1 MSGDREEL
9 LRRFLAEAGWGDAE
23 RRVLAADASFRRYD
37 RLTRGDKR
45 AVLMDAP
52 PPQENVD
59 IFDFLAGCLDEIG
72 LSAPQTLAID
82 REAGFLLLEDFGDQT
97 FTRALAG
104 GADEAEL
111 YRLATDTLIALHQGW
126 WVESPKIPPY
136 NEQRLLD
143 EAALLVDWYLPA
155 MTGKETPAVQR
166 ESYLAAW
173 REVMPVMLPDP
184 QGVPHK
190 LVLRDYHV
198 DNLMVVEGRKG
209 VARCG
214 LLDFQDGVIGPVSYD
229 LVSLLEDARRDVSQA
244 VVTEMLE
251 RYHAAMRN
259 FVDPWA
265 FAASYAA
272 MGAQRNAKIIG
283 IFTRLSRR
291 DGKHGYLRHIP
302 RVWRLLEGDLQQSAL
317 APVKDWFDRELP
329 AELRGVPA
337 QPAGQEEKPKG
348 QEEKKV

>member
-1 MSGDREEL
+1 MTDREARL
-9 LRRFLAEAGWGDAE
+9 QRFLEGAGWGDAE

-37 RLTRGDKR
+37 RLTRNGAR

-52 PPQENVD
+52 PPQENVE

-82 REAGFLLLEDFGDQT
+82 REAGFLLLEDFGDMT

-111 YRLATDTLIALHQGW
+111 YRLATDTLVALHW
-126 WVESPKIPPY
+126 RWRVESPKIPPY
-136 NEQRLLD
+136 DEDKLLT

-155 MTGKETPAVQR
+155 LTGRDTPAAQR

-173 REVMPVMLPDP
+173 RRVVPAMLS
-184 QGVPHK
+184 VPHK

-198 DNLMVVEGRKG
+198 DNLMVLEGREG
-209 VARCG
+209 FARCG
-214 LLDFQDGVIGPVSYD
+214 LLDFQDGVMGPISYD
-229 LVSLLEDARRDVSQA
+229 LVSLLEDARRDVSEA
-244 VVTEMLE
+244 VVAEMLQ
-251 RYHAAMRN
+251 RYHAAMDNQLDRR
-259 FVDPWA
+259 A

-272 MGAQRNAKIIG
+272 LGAQRNAKIIG

-291 DGKHGYLRHIP
+291 DGKHAYLQHIP
-302 RVWRLLEGDLQQSAL
+302 RVWRLLQGDLAHPVL
-317 APVKDWFDRELP
+317 APVKDWFDREVP
-329 AELRGVPA
+329 AGLRGVPET
-337 QPAGQEEKPKG
+337 PAPREEIPQQES
-348 QEEKKV
+348 KV